1 MSLDIGA
8 KLIVVSSLSGRTV
21 RMVSRFRSPADILG
35 VTTNEK
41 TWRKLA
47 LSWGVTPALS
57 EQYDSTDVLFFS
69 AKNLARR
76 MFNLQKGDRL
86 VITGGLTNGTS
97 GNTNMLKAEV
107 I

>member
-1 MSLDIGA
+1 MA
-8 KLIVVSSLSGRTV
+8 QTV

-57 EQYDSTDVLFFS
+57 EHFDSTDVLFFN
-69 AKNLARR
+69 AKKLARQI
-76 MFNLQKGDRL
+76 FDLQRGDRI
-86 VITGGLTNGTS
+86 VITGGLPNGSS
-97 GNTNMLKAEV
+97 GNTNMLKVEV
-107 I
+107 V